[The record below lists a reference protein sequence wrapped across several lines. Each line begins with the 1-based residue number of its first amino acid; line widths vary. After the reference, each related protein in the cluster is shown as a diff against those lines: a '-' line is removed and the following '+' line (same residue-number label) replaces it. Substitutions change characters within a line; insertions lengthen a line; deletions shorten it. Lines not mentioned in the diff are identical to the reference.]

1 MLSTETRLR
10 LEDIANRIRLG
21 ENVSYTDMV
30 WATKWAEHN
39 RSAHSILR
47 RAQREAIDGPVHPD
61 SLDGLLHGLD
71 IGDPYPSNHLIG
83 PQDPDDLADF
93 FKAPGWTRRD

>member
-10 LEDIANRIRLG
+10 LEDIARRISIG
-21 ENVSYTDMV
+21 ENVSYGDMV

-39 RSAHSILR
+39 RSAHSMLR
-47 RAQREAIDGPVHPD
+47 RAQRAAIDGPVHPD

-71 IGDPYPSNHLIG
+71 LGNPDPQDHLIG

-93 FKAPGWTRRD
+93 FRAPGWTRRD